1 MPVTTAW
8 MLRNEAEANYGFRLY
23 QGGAVPGKD
32 IRVVKTGDWDV
43 EACGGTHLKNTS
55 EAGFVK
61 IVYTERVQ
69 DGVERIG
76 YSVGLKAL
84 KAVQNQERILRR
96 VSESLN
102 APVEKLD
109 TTAEK
114 LVKELKE
121 ANIEKRRLTKELATK
136 EISNVAQQES
146 TTTVEIDG
154 IKLAKRDFKESLDA
168 DRWIQ
173 TASEMI
179 KRDNRTVAVLFGSD
193 GRNARILVMAGSVAL
208 DRGVNAGN
216 IVKEVSPLIGGGGG
230 GRPNFAQ
237 GGGTQT
243 EKISEAVKKAEEIIM
258 KQLQH

>member
-1 MPVTTAW
+1 

-136 EISNVAQQES
+136 EISNVAKQES

-154 IKLAKRDFKESLDA
+154 IRLAKRDFKESLDA
-168 DRWIQ
+168 GRWIQ
-173 TASEMI
+173 TASEII

-193 GRNARILVMAGSVAL
+193 GRNARILVMAGSAAL

-258 KQLQH
+258 KQLHH